1 MKEEYNIKLESIIAH
16 ILDTNLEIPVLSE
29 NEHPIGSEIA
39 EFVENHIQKVLNDD
53 SVKSAEFKNREN
65 RIRELCEKIKNE
77 KEKFAKYSADIAVI
91 IHEIMYKYPG
101 IPSGDLICSLFSL
114 DGIEH
119 LGMLKL
125 NYKTVYTHSVSA
137 DENGTLN
144 LIVKQNYILP
154 GDSQKVDEAVII
166 NLEDYSIRILE
177 KKYEVNGEDK
187 FYISTM
193 LLETDC
199 ELSNKEKAKIFKKAS
214 ESFSKKHFVDE
225 VETSQKL
232 SRAITEGIE
241 NRETIDVTEVAEH
254 VFKENDELKQSFME
268 HVERVGLKDKRIEID
283 MEAAQKVFK
292 KHRIKTDEGIEISI
306 PYEYYM
312 DKDKLEVIK
321 NSDGTV
327 SILIKN
333 VNRVTSQ

>member
-1 MKEEYNIKLESIIAH
+1 
-16 ILDTNLEIPVLSE
+16 
-29 NEHPIGSEIA
+29 
-39 EFVENHIQKVLNDD
+39 
-53 SVKSAEFKNREN
+53 
-65 RIRELCEKIKNE
+65 
-77 KEKFAKYSADIAVI
+77 
-91 IHEIMYKYPG
+91 
-101 IPSGDLICSLFSL
+101 
-114 DGIEH
+114 
-119 LGMLKL
+119 
-125 NYKTVYTHSVSA
+125 
-137 DENGTLN
+137 
-144 LIVKQNYILP
+144 LP

-199 ELSNKEKAKIFKKAS
+199 ELSSKEKAKIFKKAS

-254 VFKENDELKQSFME
+254 VFRDNNELKQSFME

-292 KHRIKTDEGIEISI
+292 KHKIKTDEGIEISI